1 MDRKS
6 NSSVGQSTEQ
16 GERWYDNLS
25 ENQQN
30 LAHSKK
36 QTNEKVTNGKQ
47 ATDPLLQE
55 IRTDM
60 SCREDAGDIRDSPV
74 SNPNCVLNVATME
87 KDSKLGERETWG
99 KKLDFLLSVIGF
111 AVDLGNVWR
120 FPYICYKNGGGK
132 AYFCYLRYQGKYPSG
147 VFAHNF
153 LFVVVVLYDPTKY
166 LLISKHTRSL
176 MSHKE

>member
-6 NSSVGQSTEQ
+6 HSSVGHSAEQ
-16 GERWYDNLS
+16 GERWYGNLS
-25 ENQQN
+25 ESQQN
-30 LAHSKK
+30 LACSKK
-36 QTNEKVTNGKQ
+36 QTYEKVANGKQ

-55 IRTDM
+55 IPTDM
-60 SCREDAGDIRDSPV
+60 SCREDGSDLGDSPV
-74 SNPNCVLNVATME
+74 SNPNCVLSVATME

-132 AYFCYLRYQGKYPSG
+132 VCFLSLHRGKYPS
-147 VFAHNF
+147 VFSHTY
-153 LFVVVVLYDPTKY
+153 LFVVVVLYGPTKY

-176 MSHKE
+176 MLHKE